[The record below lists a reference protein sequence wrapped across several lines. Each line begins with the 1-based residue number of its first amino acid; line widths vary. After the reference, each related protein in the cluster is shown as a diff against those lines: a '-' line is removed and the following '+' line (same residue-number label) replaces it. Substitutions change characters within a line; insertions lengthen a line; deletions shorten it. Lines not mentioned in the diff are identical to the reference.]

1 MGKSRIFHKV
11 TPVFVGGT
19 GRSGT
24 TVMGYLLGKHRDVR
38 TSTPIEIK
46 FLSNRSGLLDVV
58 FGRNESP
65 SKKLEP
71 VSIFHYRTYRKRRL
85 REKKRRLREKEKL
98 ANILAEFEDQ
108 VWNKWWDIDA
118 PPPHGRGLTSGISRP
133 NLEKLM
139 SSLRRDLKLNRI
151 WAARKFMK
159 RFISLQYEAG
169 SEKYWVETT
178 PMNIPTADKLLKLF
192 PNALFITMVRDPRDV
207 IASLLTKNWGP
218 TTPMEGLTWIEER
231 LTDGHNALKEV
242 PLKQKIT
249 IALEDLAI
257 NKREETYQKLSNF
270 LKISD
275 SPLMRKFFDDELTP
289 ENATS
294 GRWKKE
300 ISSPEFDAAYV
311 QVEKKLEELSGL

>member
-1 MGKSRIFHKV
+1 MANSPI
-11 TPVFVGGT
+11 PVFVGGT

-24 TVMGYLLGKHRDVR
+24 TVMGDLLGKHPDVR

-58 FGRNESP
+58 FGREDAILRS
-65 SKKLEP
+65 SGKIS
-71 VSIFHYRTYRKRRL
+71 VIHFRTYRKR
-85 REKKRRLREKEKL
+85 KMREKERL
-98 ANILAEFEDQ
+98 HTIWTEFEDQ

-118 PPPHGRGLTSGISRP
+118 PPPHGRGLVSGISRP

-139 SSLRRDLKLNRI
+139 SALHRDLRVNRI
-151 WAARKFMK
+151 WAARKFMRK
-159 RFISLQYEAG
+159 FIALQDEAG

-218 TTPMEGLTWIEER
+218 TTPMEGLTWIEKR
-231 LTDGHNALKEV
+231 LSDGNRALKAV
-242 PLKQKIT
+242 PARQQIT
-249 IALEDLAI
+249 IALEDLAT
-257 NKREETYQKLSNF
+257 NNREETYRKLTNF
-270 LKISD
+270 LGITD
-275 SPLMRKFFDDELTP
+275 APQMRKFFEEELTP

-300 ISSPEFDAAYV
+300 ISSPEFDAAYA
-311 QVEKKLEELSGL
+311 ELELRLKSYLLP

>member
-1 MGKSRIFHKV
+1 MRKSPRFHKV
-11 TPVFVGGT
+11 IPVFVGGT

-24 TVMGYLLGKHRDVR
+24 TVMGDLLGKHPDVR

-58 FGRNESP
+58 FGRDDSLNR
-65 SKKLEP
+65 KKDS
-71 VSIFHYRTYRKRRL
+71 VSVIHFRTYRKR
-85 REKKRRLREKEKL
+85 KLREKEKL

-118 PPPHGRGLTSGISRP
+118 PPPHGRGLISGISRP

-139 SSLRRDLKLNRI
+139 TALRRDLKINRI
-151 WAARKFMK
+151 WAARRFMK
-159 RFISLQYEAG
+159 RFIALQDEAG

-218 TTPMEGLTWIEER
+218 TTPMEGLTWIEKR
-231 LTDGHNALKEV
+231 LTDGHNALKAV
-242 PLKQKIT
+242 PTKQKIT

-257 NKREETYQKLSNF
+257 VNREETYRRLTNF
-270 LKISD
+270 LGITD
-275 SPLMRKFFDDELTP
+275 SPQMRKFFEEELTP

-300 ISSPEFDAAYV
+300 ISSPEFDAAYAAR
-311 QVEKKLEELSGL
+311 KLRLTELSGL

>member
-1 MGKSRIFHKV
+1 MGKSPIFHKV

-24 TVMGYLLGKHRDVR
+24 TVMGDLLGKHPDVR

-58 FGRNESP
+58 FGRDESP
-65 SKKLEP
+65 NKKKET
-71 VSIFHYRTYRKRRL
+71 VSIFHYRTYRKR
-85 REKKRRLREKEKL
+85 KLREKEKL
-98 ANILAEFEDQ
+98 ADILAEFEDQ

-118 PPPHGRGLTSGISRP
+118 PPPHGRGLISGISRS

-139 SSLRRDLKLNRI
+139 TSLRRDLKINRI
-151 WAARKFMK
+151 WAARRFMK
-159 RFISLQYEAG
+159 RFIALQDEAG

-192 PNALFITMVRDPRDV
+192 PKALFITMVRDPRDV

-218 TTPMEGLTWIEER
+218 TTPMEGLTWIEKR
-231 LTDGHNALKEV
+231 LLDGHNALKEV

-257 NKREETYQKLSNF
+257 NKREETYRKLSNF

-275 SPLMRKFFDDELTP
+275 SPAMRKFFEEELTP
-289 ENATS
+289 ANATS
-294 GRWKKE
+294 GRWKQE

-311 QVEKKLEELSGL
+311 ALEARLNSYLLP

>member
-1 MGKSRIFHKV
+1 MGKSPIFHKV

-24 TVMGYLLGKHRDVR
+24 TVMGDLLGKHPDVR

-58 FGRNESP
+58 FGRDESP
-65 SKKLEP
+65 NKKKET
-71 VSIFHYRTYRKRRL
+71 VSIFHYRTYRKR
-85 REKKRRLREKEKL
+85 KLREKEKL
-98 ANILAEFEDQ
+98 ADILAEFEDQ

-118 PPPHGRGLTSGISRP
+118 PPPHGRGLTSGISRS

-139 SSLRRDLKLNRI
+139 TSLRCDLKINRI
-151 WAARKFMK
+151 WAARRFMK
-159 RFISLQYEAG
+159 RFIALQDEAG

-192 PNALFITMVRDPRDV
+192 PKALFITMVRDPRDV

-218 TTPMEGLTWIEER
+218 TTPMEGLTWIEKR

-257 NKREETYQKLSNF
+257 SRREDTYEKLMSF
-270 LKISD
+270 LSISD
-275 SPLMRKFFDDELTP
+275 SPEMRKFFEEELTH

-294 GRWKKE
+294 GRWKQE
-300 ISSPEFDAAYV
+300 ISSPEFDAAYA

>member
-1 MGKSRIFHKV
+1 MGKSPIFHKV

-24 TVMGYLLGKHRDVR
+24 TVMGDLLGKHPDVR

-58 FGRNESP
+58 FGRDESP
-65 SKKLEP
+65 NKKKET
-71 VSIFHYRTYRKRRL
+71 VSIFHYRTYRKR
-85 REKKRRLREKEKL
+85 KLREKEKL
-98 ANILAEFEDQ
+98 ADILAEFEDQ

-118 PPPHGRGLTSGISRP
+118 PPPHGRGLISGISRS

-139 SSLRRDLKLNRI
+139 TSLRRDLKINRI
-151 WAARKFMK
+151 WAARRFMK
-159 RFISLQYEAG
+159 RFIALQDEAG

-218 TTPMEGLTWIEER
+218 TTPMEGLTWIEKR
-231 LTDGHNALKEV
+231 LLDGHNALKEV

-257 NKREETYQKLSNF
+257 DNREETYRKLSNF
-270 LKISD
+270 LEIPES
-275 SPLMRKFFDDELTP
+275 LEMGKFFEEELTP

-294 GRWKKE
+294 GRWKQE
-300 ISSPEFDAAYV
+300 ISSPEFDAAYA
-311 QVEKKLEELSGL
+311 QVDKKLEELSGL

>member
-1 MGKSRIFHKV
+1 MGKSPIFHKV

-24 TVMGYLLGKHRDVR
+24 TVIGDLLGKHPDVR

-58 FGRNESP
+58 FGREDAVKGKKES
-65 SKKLEP
+65 
-71 VSIFHYRTYRKRRL
+71 VSILHYRTYRKR
-85 REKKRRLREKEKL
+85 KLREKEKL

-118 PPPHGRGLTSGISRP
+118 PPPHGRGLISGISRP

-139 SSLRRDLKLNRI
+139 SSLRRDLKVNRI
-151 WAARKFMK
+151 WAARRFMK
-159 RFISLQYEAG
+159 RFIAVQDEAG
-169 SEKYWVETT
+169 SEKFWVETT
-178 PMNIPTADKLLKLF
+178 PMNIPTADKLSKLF

-218 TTPMEGLTWIEER
+218 TTPMEGLTWIEKR
-231 LTDGHNALKEV
+231 LTDGHNALKAISA
-242 PLKQKIT
+242 KQKIT

-257 NKREETYQKLSNF
+257 NQRESTYQKVMSF

-275 SPLMRKFFDDELTP
+275 SPAMRKFFEEELTP
-289 ENATS
+289 ANATS

-300 ISSPEFDAAYV
+300 ISSPEFDAAYAQV
-311 QVEKKLEELSGL
+311 QKTLEELSGL

>member
-1 MGKSRIFHKV
+1 MGKSPIFHKV
-11 TPVFVGGT
+11 VPVFVGGT

-24 TVMGYLLGKHRDVR
+24 TVMGDLLGNHPDVR

-58 FGRNESP
+58 FGRDES
-65 SKKLEP
+65 SNRAKEP
-71 VSIFHYRTYRKRRL
+71 VSIFHYRTYRKRKQ
-85 REKKRRLREKEKL
+85 RENEKL
-98 ANILAEFEDQ
+98 AIILAEFEEQ

-139 SSLRRDLKLNRI
+139 SALRRDLKINRI

-159 RFISLQYEAG
+159 RFIALQDEAG

-218 TTPMEGLTWIEER
+218 TTPMEGLTWIEKR
-231 LTDGHNALKEV
+231 LTDGHTALKAV
-242 PLKQKIT
+242 PAKQKIT

-257 NKREETYQKLSNF
+257 DNREETYRKLTSF
-270 LKISD
+270 LGISD
-275 SPLMRKFFDDELTP
+275 APQMRKFFEEELTP

-300 ISSPEFDAAYV
+300 ISSPEFDAAYAA
-311 QVEKKLEELSGL
+311 LEQRLQSALNS

>member
-1 MGKSRIFHKV
+1 MANSPI
-11 TPVFVGGT
+11 PVFVGGT

-24 TVMGYLLGKHRDVR
+24 TVMGDLLGKHPDVR

-58 FGRNESP
+58 FGREDVILRS
-65 SKKLEP
+65 SGRIS
-71 VSIFHYRTYRKRRL
+71 VIHFRTYRKR
-85 REKKRRLREKEKL
+85 KKREKERL
-98 ANILAEFEDQ
+98 HTIWTEFEDQ

-118 PPPHGRGLTSGISRP
+118 PPPHGRGLISGISRS

-139 SSLRRDLKLNRI
+139 AALRRDLKINRI
-151 WAARKFMK
+151 WAARKFMRK
-159 RFISLQYEAG
+159 FIALQDEAG
-169 SEKYWVETT
+169 PEKYWVETT

-192 PNALFITMVRDPRDV
+192 PNALFITMIRDPRDV

-218 TTPMEGLTWIEER
+218 TTPMEGLTWIEKR
-231 LTDGHNALKEV
+231 LSDGHKALKAV
-242 PLKQKIT
+242 PARQKIT

-257 NKREETYQKLSNF
+257 DNREETYRKLTNF
-270 LKISD
+270 LGITD
-275 SPLMRKFFDDELTP
+275 APLMRKFFQEELTP

-300 ISSPEFDAAYV
+300 ISSPEFDAAYA
-311 QVEKKLEELSGL
+311 ELELRLKSYLLP

>member
-1 MGKSRIFHKV
+1 MGKSPRFHKV
-11 TPVFVGGT
+11 IPVFVGGT

-24 TVMGYLLGKHRDVR
+24 TVMGDLLGNHPDVR

-58 FGRNESP
+58 FGRDDLPNKQRKS
-65 SKKLEP
+65 
-71 VSIFHYRTYRKRRL
+71 VSIFHYRTYRKRKQ
-85 REKKRRLREKEKL
+85 RENEKL

-118 PPPHGRGLTSGISRP
+118 PPPHGRGLVSGISRP
-133 NLEKLM
+133 NFEKLM
-139 SSLRRDLKLNRI
+139 SALRRDLRINRI
-151 WAARKFMK
+151 WAARRFMK
-159 RFISLQYEAG
+159 RFIALQYETG

-192 PNALFITMVRDPRDV
+192 PSALFITMVRDPRDV

-218 TTPMEGLTWIEER
+218 TTPMEGLTWIEKR
-231 LTDGHNALKEV
+231 LADGHIALKSV
-242 PLKQKIT
+242 PAKQKII

-257 NKREETYQKLSNF
+257 NNREETYRKLTNF
-270 LKISD
+270 LGISD
-275 SPLMRKFFDDELTP
+275 SPRMRMFFEEELTP
-289 ENATS
+289 ENATC

-300 ISSPEFDAAYV
+300 ISSPEFDKAYAA
-311 QVEKKLEELSGL
+311 LERRLKEVSGL

>member
-1 MGKSRIFHKV
+1 MGKSPIFHKV
-11 TPVFVGGT
+11 KPVFVGGT

-24 TVMGYLLGKHRDVR
+24 TVMGDLLGKHPDVR

-58 FGRNESP
+58 FGREDAV
-65 SKKLEP
+65 KGMKEP
-71 VSIFHYRTYRKRRL
+71 VSILHYRTYRKR
-85 REKKRRLREKEKL
+85 KLREKEKL

-118 PPPHGRGLTSGISRP
+118 PPPHGRGLISGISRP

-139 SSLRRDLKLNRI
+139 TSLRRDLKINRI
-151 WAARKFMK
+151 WAARRFMK
-159 RFISLQYEAG
+159 RFIALQDEAG

-218 TTPMEGLTWIEER
+218 TTSMEGLTWIEKR
-231 LTDGHNALKEV
+231 LIDGHNALKEV
-242 PLKQKIT
+242 PLKQKMT

-257 NKREETYQKLSNF
+257 SRREDTYEKLMSF
-270 LKISD
+270 LSISD
-275 SPLMRKFFDDELTP
+275 SPEMRKFFEEELTP
-289 ENATS
+289 ANATS
-294 GRWKKE
+294 GRWKQE
-300 ISSPEFDAAYV
+300 ISSPEFDAAYALL
-311 QVEKKLEELSGL
+311 EKRLRELA

>member
-1 MGKSRIFHKV
+1 MGKSPIFHKV

-24 TVMGYLLGKHRDVR
+24 TVMGDLLGKHPDVR

-46 FLSNRSGLLDVV
+46 FLSNRAGLLDVV
-58 FGRNESP
+58 FGRDDAVKG
-65 SKKLEP
+65 KKEP
-71 VSIFHYRTYRKRRL
+71 VSILHYRTYR
-85 REKKRRLREKEKL
+85 KRRLREKEKL
-98 ANILAEFEDQ
+98 ANILAEFEDN

-118 PPPHGRGLTSGISRP
+118 PPPHGRGLISGISRP

-139 SSLRRDLKLNRI
+139 SSLRRDLKINRI
-151 WAARKFMK
+151 WAARRFMK
-159 RFISLQYEAG
+159 RFIALQYEAG

-218 TTPMEGLTWIEER
+218 TTPMEGLTWIEKR
-231 LTDGHNALKEV
+231 LTDGRNALKEV

-257 NKREETYQKLSNF
+257 GKREDTYEKLMRF
-270 LKISD
+270 LSISD
-275 SPLMRKFFDDELTP
+275 SREMRKFFEEELTP

-294 GRWKKE
+294 GRWKRE
-300 ISSPEFDAAYV
+300 ISGPEFNTAYA

>member
-1 MGKSRIFHKV
+1 MGKSPIFHKV

-24 TVMGYLLGKHRDVR
+24 TVMGDLLGKHPDVR

-58 FGRNESP
+58 FGRDESP
-65 SKKLEP
+65 NKKKET
-71 VSIFHYRTYRKRRL
+71 VSIFHYRTYRKR
-85 REKKRRLREKEKL
+85 KLREKEKL
-98 ANILAEFEDQ
+98 ADILAEFEDQ

-118 PPPHGRGLTSGISRP
+118 PPPHGRGLISGISRS

-139 SSLRRDLKLNRI
+139 TSLRRDLKINRI
-151 WAARKFMK
+151 WAARRFMK
-159 RFISLQYEAG
+159 RFIALQDEAG

-192 PNALFITMVRDPRDV
+192 PKALFITMVRDPRDV

-218 TTPMEGLTWIEER
+218 TTPMEGLTWIEKR

-257 NKREETYQKLSNF
+257 NKRQETYRKLSDF
-270 LKISD
+270 LKIAD
-275 SPLMRKFFDDELTP
+275 SPAMRKFFEEELTP
-289 ENATS
+289 ANATS
-294 GRWKKE
+294 GRWKQE

-311 QVEKKLEELSGL
+311 ALEARLNSYLLP

>member
-1 MGKSRIFHKV
+1 MGKSPIFHKV

-24 TVMGYLLGKHRDVR
+24 TVMGDLLGKHPDVR

-58 FGRNESP
+58 FGRDDSTNKRKES
-65 SKKLEP
+65 
-71 VSIFHYRTYRKRRL
+71 VSIFHYRTYR
-85 REKKRRLREKEKL
+85 KRRLREKEKL
-98 ANILAEFEDQ
+98 ANILAEFEGQ

-118 PPPHGRGLTSGISRP
+118 PPPHGRGLTSGISRS

-139 SSLRRDLKLNRI
+139 SSLRRDLKINRI
-151 WAARKFMK
+151 WAARRFMK
-159 RFISLQYEAG
+159 RFIALQDEAG
-169 SEKYWVETT
+169 AEKYWVETT

-192 PNALFITMVRDPRDV
+192 PKALFITMVRDPRDV

-218 TTPMEGLTWIEER
+218 TTPMDGLTWIEKR
-231 LTDGHNALKEV
+231 LTDGHNALKAV
-242 PLKQKIT
+242 PAKQQIT

-257 NKREETYQKLSNF
+257 NQREATYRKVMSF

-275 SPLMRKFFDDELTP
+275 SPEMRKFFNEELTP
-289 ENATS
+289 ANATS
-294 GRWKKE
+294 GRWKQE
-300 ISSPEFDAAYV
+300 ISSPEFDAAYAA
-311 QVEKKLEELSGL
+311 LEARLNSYLLP

>member
-1 MGKSRIFHKV
+1 
-11 TPVFVGGT
+11 
-19 GRSGT
+19 
-24 TVMGYLLGKHRDVR
+24 LLGKHPEIR

-58 FGRNESP
+58 FGREDLLN
-65 SKKLEP
+65 KKKDS
-71 VSIFHYRTYRKRRL
+71 VSIFHFRTYRKRR
-85 REKKRRLREKEKL
+85 KREKEKQ
-98 ANILAEFEDQ
+98 AIILAEFEEQ

-118 PPPHGRGLTSGISRP
+118 PPPHGRGLISGISRP

-139 SSLRRDLKLNRI
+139 AALRRDLRINRI
-151 WAARKFMK
+151 WAARRFMK
-159 RFISLQYEAG
+159 RFIALQYEAG

-178 PMNIPTADKLLKLF
+178 PMNIPTADKLIKLF

-218 TTPMEGLTWIEER
+218 TTPMEGLTWIDKR
-231 LTDGHNALKEV
+231 LSDGNRALKAV
-242 PLKQKIT
+242 PGRQKIT

-257 NKREETYQKLSNF
+257 DNREETYQKLIKF
-270 LKISD
+270 LGITD
-275 SPLMRKFFDDELTP
+275 APLMRKFFEEELTP
-289 ENATS
+289 ENASS

-300 ISSPEFDAAYV
+300 ISSPEFDAAYA

>member
-1 MGKSRIFHKV
+1 MGKSPIFHKV

-24 TVMGYLLGKHRDVR
+24 TVMGDLLGKHPDVR

-58 FGRNESP
+58 FGRDESP
-65 SKKLEP
+65 NKKKET
-71 VSIFHYRTYRKRRL
+71 VSIFHYRTYR
-85 REKKRRLREKEKL
+85 KRRLREKEKL
-98 ANILAEFEDQ
+98 ANILAEFEEQ

-151 WAARKFMK
+151 WAARRFMK
-159 RFISLQYEAG
+159 RFITLQDAAG
-169 SEKYWVETT
+169 AEKYWVETT

-192 PNALFITMVRDPRDV
+192 PKALFITMVRDPRDV

-218 TTPMEGLTWIEER
+218 TTPMEGLTWIEKR

-257 NKREETYQKLSNF
+257 NKREETYRKLSNF
-270 LKISD
+270 LNIAD
-275 SPLMRKFFDDELTP
+275 SPAMRKFFDEELTP
-289 ENATS
+289 ANATS
-294 GRWKKE
+294 GRWKQE
-300 ISSPEFDAAYV
+300 ISSPEFDAAYEV
-311 QVEKKLEELSGL
+311 LEQRLNSTLTD

>member
-1 MGKSRIFHKV
+1 MGD
-11 TPVFVGGT
+11 
-19 GRSGT
+19 
-24 TVMGYLLGKHRDVR
+24 LLGKHPDVR

-58 FGRNESP
+58 FGREDAMKGKKES
-65 SKKLEP
+65 
-71 VSIFHYRTYRKRRL
+71 VSILHYRTYRKRRL
-85 REKKRRLREKEKL
+85 REKEKL
-98 ANILAEFEDQ
+98 ADILAEFEDQ

-139 SSLRRDLKLNRI
+139 SSLRRDLKINRI
-151 WAARKFMK
+151 WAARRFMK
-159 RFISLQYEAG
+159 RFIALQDAAG
-169 SEKYWVETT
+169 KERYWVETT

-192 PNALFITMVRDPRDV
+192 PNGLFITMVRDPRDV

-218 TTPMEGLTWIEER
+218 TTPMEGLIWIEKR

-257 NKREETYQKLSNF
+257 NKREETYRKLSDF
-270 LKISD
+270 LKIAD
-275 SPLMRKFFDDELTP
+275 SPVMRKFFEEELTP
-289 ENATS
+289 ANATS
-294 GRWKKE
+294 GRWRQE

-311 QVEKKLEELSGL
+311 ALEARLNSYLLP

>member
-1 MGKSRIFHKV
+1 MGD
-11 TPVFVGGT
+11 
-19 GRSGT
+19 
-24 TVMGYLLGKHRDVR
+24 LLGKHPDVR

-58 FGRNESP
+58 FGRDESP
-65 SKKLEP
+65 NKKKET
-71 VSIFHYRTYRKRRL
+71 VSIFHYRTYRKR
-85 REKKRRLREKEKL
+85 KLREKEKL
-98 ANILAEFEDQ
+98 ADILAEFEDQ

-118 PPPHGRGLTSGISRP
+118 PPPHGRGLISGISRS

-139 SSLRRDLKLNRI
+139 TSLRRDLKINRI
-151 WAARKFMK
+151 WAARRFMK
-159 RFISLQYEAG
+159 RFIALQDEAG

-192 PNALFITMVRDPRDV
+192 PKALFITMVRDPRDV

-218 TTPMEGLTWIEER
+218 TTPMEGLIWIEKR

-257 NKREETYQKLSNF
+257 NKREETYRKLSDF
-270 LKISD
+270 LKIAD
-275 SPLMRKFFDDELTP
+275 SPAMRKFFEEELTP
-289 ENATS
+289 ANATS
-294 GRWKKE
+294 GRWRQE

-311 QVEKKLEELSGL
+311 ALEARLNSYLLP